1 MMNTTPAETR
11 FHILVAIRGPE
22 DFRPLLHLGYSLA
35 RANQGRLTII
45 TVRQT
50 TDQVPEWL
58 EIPPTLTDV
67 PIEIEVLKDT
77 AVARPILKYA
87 RLVSPDLLMVGWRS
101 DHPRQ
106 DYLLGSTL
114 DPILHQASC
123 NLMVVKAD
131 SVWPAS
137 NLLERGTVKVLVPTS
152 GGPNTPLSLDLA
164 LGMSVKSEVTVL
176 YVTRQS
182 TDEARP
188 AARQAWLAE
197 FTQPWVNNPHFRTK
211 IVQADNVMQAI
222 VAEAEGYDLT
232 VLGASNESIF
242 SQLLFGTV
250 PQQIATQ
257 NKGTTVI
264 IKKFDG
270 RFGSIPRRIWWQ
282 INDFLPV
289 LSMEER
295 TEVYKHVRRA
305 ARPKVDFFVMIALA
319 AGIAALGLL
328 LNSPAVIIGAM
339 LVAPLMAAIVGIGLG
354 IIQADARLIHLAAN
368 ATLRGML
375 LAIGMGLLAGLI
387 LPGADLTAEILS
399 RTKPS
404 LFDLGVALVSGLAG
418 AYALCRKDVSSA
430 LPGVAIAAALVPPL
444 ATVGI
449 GVSWFNLDVAQG
461 ALVLFLTNLI
471 AIIAA
476 SALVFFLLGFRPNLT
491 SQGRKTIF
499 SRGILSSA
507 VLLMLMA
514 WMLWTLSVDSFQQV
528 ALERAIQSSLEKQV
542 EQLDPPATLD
552 DWEFGKSEEGEE
564 DTLKLEVRVRATRN
578 PSHRSVV
585 DLQNQVAN
593 DLCQANV
600 LKPDQPVAL
609 VLIVIPTTALDPRV
623 PPTWTATPT
632 FTATPTPGPTHT
644 PTNTPTATP
653 TSTPTITLTPTHT
666 PTPTDTPTATSTATH
681 TPTLTPTPA
690 LAVVANTLGQGVKLR
705 WSPAGRVAGAL
716 SEGTQ
721 VTVLYRRLVVDGIE
735 WVEVMDAEG
744 RKGWVAVGYLMIIP

>member
-1 MMNTTPAETR
+1 MNTLPVETK

-22 DFRPLLHLGYSLA
+22 DFRPLLHHGCSLA

-45 TVRQT
+45 TVRRT
-50 TDQVPEWL
+50 TEQVPEWL
-58 EIPPTLTDV
+58 EIPPILADI
-67 PIEIEVLKDT
+67 PIEIKVLKDT
-77 AVARPILKYA
+77 AAARPILKYA
-87 RLVSPDLLMVGWRS
+87 GQVSPDLLVVGWKS
-101 DHPRQ
+101 DPPRQ

-131 SVWPAS
+131 SAWPDS
-137 NLLERGTVKVLVPTS
+137 KLLERGTVKVLVPTS

-164 LGMSVKSEVTVL
+164 LGMSVKSEVTAL

-182 TDEARP
+182 TDEARS
-188 AARQAWLAE
+188 AARQAWLNE
-197 FTQPWVNNPHFRTK
+197 FTQPWADNPRFQTK
-211 IVQADNVMQAI
+211 VIQADNVLQTI
-222 VAEAEGYDLT
+222 ITEAEEYDIT

-257 NKGTTVI
+257 NKGTTII

-282 INDFLPV
+282 VNDFLPT

-305 ARPKVDFFVMIALA
+305 ARPKVDFFIMIALA

-354 IIQADARLIHLAAN
+354 IIQADARLIHLAAS

-399 RTKPS
+399 RIRPT

-449 GVSWFNLDVAQG
+449 GVSWFNLEVAWG
-461 ALVLFLTNLI
+461 ALVLFLTNLV

-499 SRGILSSA
+499 SQGILSSA

-514 WMLWTLSVDSFQQV
+514 WMLWTLSVDSFRQA
-528 ALERAIQSSLEKQV
+528 ALERTIERVLTEQV
-542 EQLDPPATLD
+542 SRLDPPAELD
-552 DWEFGKSEEGEE
+552 TWKFGKMAKDD
-564 DTLKLEVRVRATRN
+564 DTLKLEVQVRTTSN
-578 PSHRSVV
+578 PSHRNVV
-585 DLQNQVAN
+585 LLQDRVAN
-593 DLCQANV
+593 ALREANV
-600 LKPDQPVAL
+600 LQLNQALAL
-609 VLIVIPTTALDPRV
+609 VLIVIPTTALDPLV
-623 PPTWTATPT
+623 PPTPTP
-632 FTATPTPGPTHT
+632 TPTPGPTHT
-644 PTNTPTATP
+644 PTHTPTATP
-653 TSTPTITLTPTHT
+653 TSTPTLTS
-666 PTPTDTPTATSTATH
+666 TPTDTPTPTNTPTATPTATH

-690 LAVVANTLGQGVKLR
+690 SAVVANTLGQGVKLR
-705 WSPAGRVAGAL
+705 WTPSGPIAGVFP
-716 SEGTQ
+716 EGTR
-721 VTVLYRRLVVDGIE
+721 VTVLYRRQTVDGVE
-735 WVEVMDAEG
+735 WVEVTDDEG
-744 RKGWVAVGYLMIIP
+744 RKGWVAADYLVIIP